1 MSAKERTGM
10 RNYYGIPSKGRG
22 GREGERRGEERRGS
36 SPCSGASCWLVRP
49 ASVRVMSQGCS
60 EVAERARW
68 RQRESTYCTKAW
80 SCKGERHLARESA
93 AVNPHLGGGE
103 I

>member
-1 MSAKERTGM
+1 MP
-10 RNYYGIPSKGRG
+10 NNGRG
-22 GREGERRGEERRGS
+22 EGEGRRGGEKGKS

-49 ASVRVMSQGCS
+49 ASVRVMSQGCR

-80 SCKGERHLARESA
+80 SCKGEGHWARESA
-93 AVNPHLGGGE
+93 PVNPHLGGRE